1 MSHDWTPA
9 EKNLA
14 RSLFDRAVSKAT
26 AEYLA
31 LHQQQKFTT
40 IEELWAYEL
49 KIRYWRKEFSSIFQF
64 TYSRLELSFA
74 VSLQRGWLQQSQL
87 NGLRDDRIQRIV
99 AMAKGEI
106 NIMA

>member
-14 RSLFDRAVSKAT
+14 RNLFDRAMSKAG
-26 AEYLA
+26 ADYLA
-31 LHQQQKFTT
+31 RHQQQNFATL
-40 IEELWAYEL
+40 EELWAYEQ
-49 KIRYWRKEFSSIFQF
+49 KIRHWRKEFSSIFQF
-64 TYSRLELSFA
+64 TYSRLEFSFA
-74 VSLQRGWLQQSQL
+74 VSLQRGWLQENQL

-99 AMAKGEI
+99 TLAKGEI